1 VTIALPRA
9 WRALVA
15 VLAATVLLTACGGGT
30 SAPSESGATPRAADG
45 GAFPVT
51 IEHSLG
57 STVIPAAP
65 QRVLSLGYTDQDTIL
80 ALGVVPVAIREFTG
94 NRPSA
99 TWPWASDRLQ
109 GQQPQVLSGEINIET
124 IAALQPDLIVA
135 LSAGLTQEQYDTYSE
150 IAPTITQP
158 VGSSPF
164 QTAWQEATRE
174 IGAAL
179 GRSEQAEQL
188 VTDLEARFAAVR
200 AQYPQFA
207 GRPAAIAAASSNGP
221 GSYFVW
227 TSEDNRGRFLGSL
240 GFTVPATFDEL
251 AGDQFYAEIS
261 AERFDLLDQND
272 VVAWITIPGTENAA
286 VDQQPGFPALRVGRE
301 DRVLSLTE
309 EQGVAL
315 SFSSVLSL
323 PALLDTLPPEFASHL
338 GS

>member
-1 VTIALPRA
+1 VIVHPA
-9 WRALVA
+9 RALRALAGLLGVA
-15 VLAATVLLTACGGGT
+15 VLLTACAGGAAEVLEGAR
-30 SAPSESGATPRAADG
+30 APAEG

-51 IEHSLG
+51 IQHSLG
-57 STVIPAAP
+57 STVIPTAP
-65 QRVLSLGYTDQDTIL
+65 QRVVSLGYTDQDTVL

-109 GQQPQVLSGEINIET
+109 GRQPQVLTGEIDPET
-124 IAALQPDLIVA
+124 VAALRPDLIVA
-135 LSAGLTQEQYDTYSE
+135 VTAGLTKEQYDTYAR

-158 VGSSPF
+158 AGASPF
-164 QTAWQEATRE
+164 QTAWQDATRE

-179 GRSEQAEQL
+179 GRTDEAERL
-188 VTDLEARFAAVR
+188 VTDLEGRFAAVR

-207 GRPAAIAAASSNGP
+207 GRTAAVAAAGSTGP

-227 TSEDNRGRFLGSL
+227 TSKDNRGRFLGSL
-240 GFTVPATFDEL
+240 GFAAPEQFDQL

-261 AERFDLLDQND
+261 SERFDLLDEDD
-272 VVAWITIPGTENAA
+272 VVAWIGIPGTANAA
-286 VDQQPGFPALRVGRE
+286 IEQQPGYSALRVARE
-301 DRVLSLTE
+301 GRVLSLTE

-323 PALLDTLPPEFASHL
+323 PSLLDTLPAELAARL
-338 GS
+338 GG

>member
-1 VTIALPRA
+1 
-9 WRALVA
+9 VA
-15 VLAATVLLTACGGGT
+15 VLAATVLVSACGGG
-30 SAPSESGATPRAADG
+30 APAPTDEAAPPAEGG

-65 QRVLSLGYTDQDTIL
+65 QRVVSLGYTDQDTIP

-109 GQQPQVLSGEINIET
+109 GQQPQVLSGEINAET

-135 LSAGLTQEQYDTYSE
+135 LSAGLTQEQYDTYSQ

-158 VGSSPF
+158 VGSQPF
-164 QTAWQEATRE
+164 QTAWQDATRE

-188 VTDLEARFAAVR
+188 VTDLEGRFAAVR
-200 AQYPQFA
+200 EQYPQFA
-207 GRPAAIAAASSNGP
+207 ERSAAVAAASSNGP

-240 GFTVPATFDEL
+240 GFTVPTAFDDL
-251 AGDQFYAEIS
+251 AGDRFYAEIS
-261 AERFDLLDQND
+261 AERLDLLDQND
-272 VVAWITIPGTENAA
+272 VVAWITIPGTKNAGIE
-286 VDQQPGFPALRVGRE
+286 QQPGFPALRVGRE

-323 PALLDTLPPEFASHL
+323 PALLDTLPAELAARL
-338 GS
+338 EG